1 MNNQII
7 MTIDKRKEILKSITD
22 MVWRM
27 RNRNEIEKDIEDY
40 RRTYLEKV
48 TMEVLLDI
56 RDELHEIKEY
66 MKYVK

>member
-1 MNNQII
+1 
-7 MTIDKRKEILKSITD
+7 
-22 MVWRM
+22 M